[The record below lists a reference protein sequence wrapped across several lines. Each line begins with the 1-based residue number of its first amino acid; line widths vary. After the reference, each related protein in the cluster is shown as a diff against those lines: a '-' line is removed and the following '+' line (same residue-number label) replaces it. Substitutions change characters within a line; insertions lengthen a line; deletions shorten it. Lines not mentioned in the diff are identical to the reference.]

1 MKATQVFLPI
11 ALTLGLL
18 ACTEK
23 SEFQGESKPEE
34 TVTKVED
41 AELPPLDTGADSK
54 DAMSA
59 PKASDADS
67 GDSSSMPA
75 GAITDQHAVSL
86 KVDMVFAIDTSASMD
101 DEINALQTNMGRLIS
116 ALNTGR
122 IDFQIHMMMDLM
134 MALPP
139 GVDPKKVAF
148 INQEVGSG
156 NSISQLNALFAGTYA
171 ASYRTPSGVVMPTPL
186 AFRKDANLEVVVV
199 SDDNGDGNGNLAADF
214 NPMNAKATFSAIVGL
229 PTTIEGGNC
238 DISGIGMEYIALAQ
252 ASRGSM
258 LDICSPDWSGLITR
272 LSKDMVQRSV
282 TFALSQKP
290 SDPKGIGVM
299 LDQAKL
305 AAADWVYN
313 PDTNT
318 VTLVNSDKVKD
329 GSKVRLTY
337 KPTAG

>member
-11 ALTLGLL
+11 ALSLGLF

-23 SEFQGESKPEE
+23 SEFQGEPKPEE
-34 TVTKVED
+34 KAVTVEEAK
-41 AELPPLDTGADSK
+41 LPPLETGVDSG

-59 PKASDADS
+59 KTESAADA
-67 GDSSSMPA
+67 GDSASMPA

-101 DEINALQTNMGRLIS
+101 DEINALQANMGRLIS

-122 IDFQIHMMMDLM
+122 LDFQIHMLMDLM
-134 MALPP
+134 MALPN
-139 GVDPKKVAF
+139 GVDAKKVAF

-156 NSISQLNALFAGTYA
+156 NSISRLNALFAGTYA
-171 ASYRTPSGVVMPTPL
+171 TSYRTPEGVVMPTPL
-186 AFRKDANLEVVVV
+186 AFRKDANLEVVVI
-199 SDDNGDGNGNLAADF
+199 SDDNGDDNGNLAADF
-214 NPMNAKATFSAIVGL
+214 NPMNPKATFNAIIGL
-229 PTTIEGGNC
+229 PTTMEGGNC

-282 TFALSQKP
+282 TFSLSKKP
-290 SDPKGIGVM
+290 ADPKAIVVM
-299 LDQAKL
+299 VDQAKL
-305 AAADWVYN
+305 AAADWAFN

-329 GSKVRLTY
+329 GSKIRLTY